1 MTHYLKISLQLGCFI
16 VFIMSCQIKQD
27 KAGITTTTVES
38 KVASA
43 IQNAKDSLLDIKIV
57 TGKFDPAHHPSYV
70 KIDTQY
76 ANRAGLFLHKETY
89 ESFKKMY
96 AAAKEEDIKLIIKS
110 ATRNFDYQKGIW
122 ERKWTGVT
130 KINDNTIN
138 AATDFPKYNRRAQK
152 ILEYSSMPGTSRH
165 HWGTDIDLNFFE
177 NYYFESGEG
186 LLIYEWLSR
195 HASEYGFCQ
204 VYTPKGSNRPN
215 GYNEEKWH
223 WSYLPVANQLMA
235 IAKQS
240 LNSDMISG
248 FKGSEVAKELDVVN
262 KYVFGI
268 NPACIE

>member
-1 MTHYLKISLQLGCFI
+1 MAHYLKIGIQLACFI
-16 VFIMSCQIKQD
+16 VFIMSCQVKQD
-27 KAGITTTTVES
+27 KATMTNTVES
-38 KVASA
+38 QVVAA
-43 IQNAKDSLLDIKIV
+43 VQIYKDSLLDIKIV

-70 KIDTQY
+70 KVDTQY

-89 ESFKKMY
+89 DSFKRMY
-96 AAAKEEDIKLIIKS
+96 AAAKEEGINLIIKS

-138 AATDFPKYNRRAQK
+138 AAMDFPKYNRRAQK

-186 LLIYEWLSR
+186 LRIYEWLSQ

-204 VYTPKGSNRPN
+204 VYTPKGNNRPN

-223 WSYLPVANQLMA
+223 WSYLPIANQLMA

-248 FKGSEVAKELDVVN
+248 FQGSEVAKELDVVN

-268 NPACIE
+268 NPACLD